1 MTIVEKVNAIKP
13 SADRKAMILSFRMIT
28 MLMMFF
34 FEAENV
40 NAKENV
46 SIKSAQVVLTESLNQ
61 ESLNLHMFYLED
73 TLSEWTIEEIA
84 SPLKKSQFRLNEDS
98 IFNVGYT
105 NSSYWVK
112 VELLFKPKSFLKSKD
127 FLIEVAYPQLNVAEL
142 YIPQKKSGFSIQIA
156 DSSHPF
162 SSREIKHVN
171 SVFPV
176 TLEANQ
182 AQTFYF
188 KFKTSTSFILPI
200 TVWDPEAFTEKV
212 AVEEFYYGIFYGCML
227 AMIIYNLCVFM
238 IVRDKSYLYYVVYTS
253 CFLMVQIIIKGHGIT
268 LFGDDAELIDK
279 VYLPYILWFSWMAV
293 VQMTRQFLYTKER
306 YPSLDMLLRLLF
318 IVAVAS
324 FFLSFTAPLG
334 IAMRWT
340 VINSFVYLSVIL
352 FVAFYSWQQGNS
364 SARFFL
370 LAWLSLLVC
379 LFAYAGVV
387 LAIFPANAF
396 TALAPQIGLV
406 AEATFRSF
414 ALADR
419 IKLHENQTDEANK
432 YAMKQLRHYQSI
444 FEHAVEGL
452 YRVSLSD
459 RFTNANLSLV
469 TFLGYASQASFK
481 QANINAM
488 TACFYDPQVRMQVV
502 EVLGKQGSIHDFE
515 AQYQRQDGT
524 LYWANHSINVIHDDS
539 GKASHLEGTFV
550 DITEQKEKEQAV
562 LDREVSKAKQ
572 KVANASTSAKSAF
585 LANMSHEIR
594 TPLTAIIGYT
604 ESLQDVITDK
614 AAKHHAVQTIV
625 KSGHHLLNL
634 INDILDFSTIES
646 KSLDIKLGQVDLLP
660 LMLEIETYFENM
672 ASEKGL
678 GFTIIYHYPLPKH
691 IQTDTTRLKQILLN
705 LCSNAFKFTKKGGVV
720 IDVSYELSTKL
731 VSFNVKDTG
740 IGLTEAQQL
749 TLFDAFTQA
758 DASTAREFGGTGL
771 GLMISKQLAELMGGT
786 ISVNS
791 TKGQGSQFTV
801 SISGGLSEREEW
813 VTSNSD
819 AHQMVQNK
827 PDKPTST
834 ITIPTLNGHVLYA
847 EDGPDNQRLVKLLLE
862 KTGAKLTIVDNGK
875 KAVEALENTDF
886 DLILMDVQMPIM
898 NGIEATIA
906 IREQGFQK
914 PIIAFTAN
922 MMKEE
927 VEHYK
932 AIGCDGCMGKPVDR
946 PLFYKTLAKY
956 IGRAM

>member
-1 MTIVEKVNAIKP
+1 MIIV
-13 SADRKAMILSFRMIT
+13 L
-28 MLMMFF
+28 LMFF
-34 FEAENV
+34 LGVANV
-40 NAKENV
+40 NAA
-46 SIKSAQVVLTESLNQ
+46 IKSAPVVLTENLHN

-73 TLSEWTIEEIA
+73 VLSEWTIENVT
-84 SPLKKSQFRLNEDS
+84 SPSKKSQFKLSEDP
-98 IFNVGYT
+98 IFNVGYSD
-105 NSSYWVK
+105 SSYWVK
-112 VELLFKPKSFLKSKD
+112 LELIFKPKTAVKSKD

-142 YIPQKKSGFSIQIA
+142 YTPEKNTGFSIQTA
-156 DSSHPF
+156 DISHPF

-171 SVFPV
+171 SVFPI
-176 TLEANQ
+176 TLEAGQ

-200 TVWDPEAFTEKV
+200 NVWGPEAFTEKV

-238 IVRDKSYLYYVVYTS
+238 IVLDKSYLYYVVYTS

-268 LFGDDAELIDK
+268 LFGENAELIDK

-293 VQMTRQFLYTKER
+293 VQMTRQFLNTKQH
-306 YPSLDMLLRLLF
+306 YPSLDMLLKLLF

-324 FFLSFTAPLG
+324 FFLSFTATLG
-334 IAMRWT
+334 VAMRWM

-352 FVAFYSWQQGNS
+352 FVAFYSLRQGNS

-387 LAIFPANAF
+387 LAIFPANTF

-419 IKLHENQTDEANK
+419 IKLHENETDEANQH
-432 YAMKQLRHYQSI
+432 AMKHLRHYQSI
-444 FEHAVEGL
+444 FDHAIEGL

-459 RFTNANLSLV
+459 RFINANLSLV
-469 TFLGYASQASFK
+469 KFLGYASSSSFK
-481 QANINAM
+481 QANLTAM
-488 TACFYDPQVRMQVV
+488 TSCFYDPHVRDQVIQDLRDH
-502 EVLGKQGSIHDFE
+502 GRIHDVE
-515 AQYQRQDGT
+515 AQYQRQDGK
-524 LYWANHSINVIHDDS
+524 LYWANHSINVIQDES

-572 KVANASTSAKSAF
+572 KIANASTSAKSAF

-604 ESLQDVITDK
+604 ESLLDNIMDK
-614 AAKHHAVQTIV
+614 TAKNHAVQTIV
-625 KSGHHLLNL
+625 KSGHHLLHL

-646 KSLDIKLGQVDLLP
+646 KSLDIKLSHVELLP
-660 LMLEIETYFENM
+660 LMLDIETYFETI

-678 GFTIIYHYPLPKH
+678 GFSIIYHYPLPKK

-705 LCSNAFKFTKKGGVV
+705 LCSNAFKFTQKGDVV

-740 IGLTEAQQL
+740 IGLTEEQQL
-749 TLFDAFTQA
+749 TLFDAFAQA
-758 DASTAREFGGTGL
+758 DASTTRKFGGTGL

-786 ISVNS
+786 IVVNS
-791 TKGQGSQFTV
+791 TKGQGSQFMV
-801 SISGGLSEREEW
+801 SISGGFLEHQEW
-813 VTSNSD
+813 VLSNSD
-819 AHQMVQNK
+819 TQKIVQS
-827 PDKPTST
+827 KPTRA
-834 ITIPTLNGHVLYA
+834 ITIPNLRGHVLYA
-847 EDGPDNQRLVKLLLE
+847 EDGPDNQRLVKLLLK
-862 KTGAKLTIVDNGK
+862 KTGAKLTMVDNGK
-875 KAVEALENTDF
+875 KAVEAAKNTDF
-886 DLILMDVQMPIM
+886 DLVLMDMQMPVM
-898 NGIEATIA
+898 NGIDATKA
-906 IREQGFQK
+906 IRQQGFRK

-922 MMKEE
+922 VMKEE

-932 AIGCDGCMGKPVDR
+932 AIGCDGCLGKPVDR
-946 PLFYKTLAKY
+946 PLFYKTLAQY
-956 IGRAM
+956 IGCAKRL